1 VVVAGVAGGWVLVV
15 VLADFRPYHPI
26 LSPRVHT
33 PLTLEQA
40 GLVV

>member
-1 VVVAGVAGGWVLVV
+1 VVVAGVAGGLVLVV
-15 VLADFRPYHPI
+15 VLADFRPQQAI
-26 LSPRVHT
+26 ISPRAHT